1 MAEFNIGDKFIVE
14 IINKTDE
21 PLSPY
26 ISGTTKNVTVYRLKG
41 IPFMFDADTLS
52 NFERFEEQKKGKW
65 ELNAPDDFIV
75 YCSEC
80 MMPQD
85 SPCNFCPSCGA
96 DMRGET

>member
-1 MAEFNIGDKFIVE
+1 MAEYIDRASLINNLITFAPEHYTSLLNDLILKEPAADVVE
-14 IINKTDE
+14 
-21 PLSPY
+21 
-26 ISGTTKNVTVYRLKG
+26 R
-41 IPFMFDADTLS
+41 
-52 NFERFEEQKKGKW
+52 RKGKW

-96 DMRGET
+96 DMRGEA

>member
-1 MAEFNIGDKFIVE
+1 MAEYIQREDLKKRFAPKQAYFTEHIMRKIDSIPAADVVE
-14 IINKTDE
+14 
-21 PLSPY
+21 
-26 ISGTTKNVTVYRLKG
+26 R
-41 IPFMFDADTLS
+41 
-52 NFERFEEQKKGKW
+52 KKGRW

-96 DMRGET
+96 DMRGEA

>member
-1 MAEFNIGDKFIVE
+1 MAEYKELILRLRKDAEFLE
-14 IINKTDE
+14 ISSKYNNTVNEFAERISQAADVIEK
-21 PLSPY
+21 LS
-26 ISGTTKNVTVYRLKG
+26 GERKN
-41 IPFMFDADTLS
+41 
-52 NFERFEEQKKGKW
+52 GKW

-96 DMRGET
+96 DMR